1 MRIKHLL
8 NFFVAT
14 VFIGVAVGCAEKDL
28 YDPNYGKEPVKGP
41 EEYFGFETR
50 GDVSL
55 DVNYALPGFAALIE
69 VYDIDPMEIVDN
81 TPVKKQGV
89 EALFKI
95 YTDESGKFNG
105 KMNIPTS
112 VKSIYLYTESWG
124 LPRCMPLEIKDGM
137 VSFDMSNIGASTV
150 KAKNNTRS

>member
-50 GDVSL
+50 GDVSRL
-55 DVNYALPGFAALIE
+55 
-69 VYDIDPMEIVDN
+69 M
-81 TPVKKQGV
+81 
-89 EALFKI
+89 
-95 YTDESGKFNG
+95 
-105 KMNIPTS
+105 
-112 VKSIYLYTESWG
+112 
-124 LPRCMPLEIKDGM
+124 
-137 VSFDMSNIGASTV
+137 
-150 KAKNNTRS
+150 